1 MALTTDL
8 KALYEI
14 DDYQWLEKTIELLKS
29 KRFNQLDLE
38 NLIEELEDLGS
49 EKRNAVESLLE
60 QVIRHL
66 LMCQYWLEEAEYN
79 GNHWRAEIIGFRSQ
93 LERRL
98 TTNLRNYLASRLPK
112 IYQAALKYVR
122 QKTGFKVGFPKECPY
137 NLEQLLD
144 IDWLP

>member
-1 MALTTDL
+1 MISTTDL
-8 KALYEI
+8 KTVYEI
-14 DDYQWLEKTIELLKS
+14 DDYQWLEQTIKLLKS
-29 KRFNQLDLE
+29 KRFNELDLE
-38 NLIEELEDLGS
+38 NLIEELEDLGR
-49 EKRNAVESLLE
+49 ERRNAVESLLE
-60 QVIRHL
+60 QVIRHI

-98 TTNLRNYLASRLPK
+98 TTNLQNYLASRLPK
-112 IYQAALKYVR
+112 IYQSALKYVK
-122 QKTGFKVGFPKECPY
+122 QKTGFQVDLPEECPY